1 MDYQPE
7 KRWAVVGFIAVA
19 LVAGGCTQ
27 SSRAP
32 AIQDSGFLG
41 ADAALL
47 KPGKEDQAQLVYQR
61 PGVNWASYRKILLDP
76 VTLWKGKQS
85 TGRGIS
91 AQDEQML
98 VNYFYSVIRG
108 ALEKEGF
115 ALVSAPEPDTMRLKV
130 AITKAEESDVALNV
144 ISTVVPAL
152 HALTSL
158 DKLATGKPAFVGEAQ
173 IEVKATDALS
183 GELLGAGIDHRVG
196 GKELNASTMTSW
208 GAVEDMMHLWANH
221 GAYNFCR
228 MQKRD
233 NCVPPSKIP
242 AK

>member
-1 MDYQPE
+1 MDYQLR
-7 KRWAVVGFIAVA
+7 KRWVVVGLSAVMLA
-19 LVAGGCTQ
+19 AGGCTQ

-32 AIQDSGFLG
+32 VVKDSGFLG

-61 PGVNWASYRKILLDP
+61 PGVNWTIYRKILLDP
-76 VTLWKGKQS
+76 VTLWKGRQS

-115 ALVSAPEPDTMRLKV
+115 SLVSAPEPATLRLKV

-208 GAVEDMMHLWANH
+208 GEVEAMMRLWANH
-221 GAYNFCR
+221 GAYNLCR

-233 NCVPPSKIP
+233 NCVAPSKSP